1 MKILVI
7 NPILYTSEGN
17 RLPTVTTI
25 KDTMIYGMC
34 MGFVRLGHQVTLV
47 AVDDYRPTQ
56 HEDYDFDIRWMR
68 DTFRRVL
75 PPALPMP
82 TALPSFL
89 KREAHDY
96 DMIIASETFAYT
108 TLCASRLAGHKTIIW
123 QELSAHQRKW
133 HRWPSRLWHR
143 CVIPIAF
150 GKVRCVVP
158 RSQRAHDFIARYM
171 SPVSDRILDHGIDLD
186 SLPVGGPKKRQFIT
200 VGQLI
205 ERKGIDTVIR
215 RFAQFCSS
223 PTARGFSLLV
233 AGRGPERQALKQLA
247 ESLNIA
253 DKVQFLGFVSHHEL
267 GRLLSESVAMLVA
280 TRQDL
285 NMVSITESVA
295 CGTPVITNTVPNT
308 SHWVQ
313 QLQLGI
319 AKDDWG
325 ADDMLA
331 VIADGTYAQRC
342 IGQRPH
348 LSCEAVAQQFIEL
361 FEQYG

>member
-7 NPILYTSEGN
+7 NPILYTSEG
-17 RLPTVTTI
+17 RQLPKVTTI

-56 HEDYDFDIRWMR
+56 DEDYDFDILWLH
-68 DTFRRVL
+68 DTFRRML
-75 PPALPMP
+75 PPSLPVP
-82 TALPSFL
+82 TALPAWL
-89 KREAHDY
+89 RREAHDY
-96 DMIIASETFAYT
+96 DMIVASEAFAYT
-108 TLCASRLAGHKTIIW
+108 TLCASRVAGYKTIVW

-143 CVIPIAF
+143 CVIPAAF

-158 RSQRAHDFIARYM
+158 RSQRARDFIADYM
-171 SPVSDRILDHGIDLD
+171 GPVTDRILDHGIDLD
-186 SLPVGGPKKRQFIT
+186 SLPVGGIRKRQFIT

-215 RFAQFCSS
+215 RFAQFCATPQSEGY
-223 PTARGFSLLV
+223 TLLV
-233 AGRGPERQALKQLA
+233 AGRGPERQALMHLA
-247 ESLNIA
+247 QSLSIGHR
-253 DKVQFLGFVSHHEL
+253 VQFLGFVSHQQL
-267 GRLLSESVAMLVA
+267 GQLLSESVAMLVA

-285 NMVSITESVA
+285 NMVSVTEAVA

-308 SHWVQ
+308 SHWVRQ
-313 QLQLGI
+313 QRLGI
-319 AKDDWG
+319 VRDDWDAG
-325 ADDMLA
+325 DMLA
-331 VIADGTYAQRC
+331 VIADDTYAGRC
-342 IGQRPH
+342 AAWRPH
-348 LSCEAVAQQFIEL
+348 LSCEAVAQQFIDV